1 MINQGVIGKIYRI
14 AEWIMLLAYANLLWI
29 LFTVVGVFIFG
40 FFPSTVGLYS
50 VVRKWILKGSDIPV
64 WKTFWGAFR
73 SEFIKANLVGF
84 AFLLIGGV
92 IYVDLKFFQHSGGPI
107 FFILS
112 YLFMMILII
121 YLMMWLFLFPVYV
134 HYELTVLQYIK
145 QTFLI
150 IFLRPLEAVMAI
162 IGGLAAY
169 YLMMLVP
176 GIIPFFSMSLA
187 ALVLTWVAQ
196 RSFTKITE
204 KSVRIQQ
211 EN

>member
-1 MINQGVIGKIYRI
+1 MINQGFIGKLYRI

-29 LFTVVGVFIFG
+29 LFTVVGVFILG

-50 VVRKWILKGSDIPV
+50 VVRKWMLKGSDIPV
-64 WKTFWGAFR
+64 WKTYWGAFR
-73 SEFIKANLVGF
+73 SEFVKANLVGY

-92 IYVDLKFFQHSGGPI
+92 IYVDLRFFQHSDGMV

-112 YLFMMILII
+112 YLFLMIFII
-121 YLMMWLFLFPVYV
+121 YMIMWLFLFPVYV

-150 IFLRPLEAVMAI
+150 IFLRPLEAIMAI
-162 IGGLAAY
+162 IGSLVIY
-169 YLMMLVP
+169 YLMGFVP
-176 GIIPFFSMSLA
+176 GLMPFFCMSLIA
-187 ALVLTWVAQ
+187 IVLTWVAQ
-196 RSFTKITE
+196 RSFTKIAT
-204 KSVRIQQ
+204 KSERLQQ